1 MARFPIDSEQRKTGS
16 RARAIVHYQID
27 ADHWVYTEAPD
38 EEVGR
43 DCILE
48 LSENYRWTDH
58 RIECQIKGSRNP
70 NALKKGETLSYALE
84 TRTIEYALGRRNAFV
99 LFYVDIVR
107 EDVYFVCIQDAFIE
121 NKDLFDKLDGSQETV
136 NVRIPRGNLLRSN
149 DAALQDIARSLYFD
163 GPGRGLT
170 KYLQEQMTLEGL

>member
-1 MARFPIDSEQRKTGS
+1 M
-16 RARAIVHYQID
+16 
-27 ADHWVYTEAPD
+27 
-38 EEVGR
+38 
-43 DCILE
+43 
-48 LSENYRWTDH
+48 
-58 RIECQIKGSRNP
+58 
-70 NALKKGETLSYALE
+70 
-84 TRTIEYALGRRNAFV
+84 

-170 KYLQEQMTLEGL
+170 KYLQEQMMLEGL